1 MTGLFLPARRLATG
15 AFLLMLL
22 AASALA
28 QLTTGTINGTVT
40 DATGAAI
47 PGANITVKNVETGIS
62 RNTISG
68 ESGRYEVPNL
78 QPGSYE
84 ISASLAGFKTNVRSG
99 VTLAVG
105 QNAVVDH
112 SLQVGEVATTV
123 EVTGEAPVV
132 ETTTATVTFLVDEAK
147 VEELPLRDRD

>member
-15 AFLLMLL
+15 AFLVVLL
-22 AASALA
+22 SASALA

-40 DATGAAI
+40 DSSGAAI
-47 PGANITVKNVETGIS
+47 PGASITVKNVETGIA

-68 ESGRYEVPNL
+68 ETGRYEVPNL

-84 ISASLAGFKTNVRSG
+84 ISASLAGFQTSVRNG

-112 SLQVGEVATTV
+112 ALQVGQVSETV

-132 ETTTATVTFLVDEAK
+132 ETTTATVTYLVDEAK
-147 VEELPLRDRD
+147 VEEL